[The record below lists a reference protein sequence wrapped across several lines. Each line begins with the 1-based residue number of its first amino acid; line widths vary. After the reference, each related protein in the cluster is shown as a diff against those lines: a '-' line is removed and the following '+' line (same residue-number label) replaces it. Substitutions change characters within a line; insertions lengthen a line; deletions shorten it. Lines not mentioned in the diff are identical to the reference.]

1 MVERTTKGIAVEMKG
16 DVFKIFLRPKP
27 DHPLA
32 QVQLQQIFEALKTGK
47 VLYIPSNLEI
57 IVLRND
63 GSVKVY

>member
-1 MVERTTKGIAVEMKG
+1 MKG

-27 DHPLA
+27 EHPLTA
-32 QVQLQQIFEALKTGK
+32 IQMKQIFEALKTGK

-57 IVLRND
+57 LVLRND